1 MKLRVLAVAA
11 LLPLALAQSGY
22 PDSVT
27 RLIPVERGKV
37 VSISGTLESGIDMP
51 DLSWAWRSDMACFVQ
66 TQAWKFQGKHKM
78 FVIPTKLSGISEITV
93 RVIPT
98 DPNVNMSLWY
108 YMAGATDYRVPPKVS
123 NMRACEADFKWD
135 RPFKNQTQDH
145 TRWVSTGIKGN
156 ENVVIGVSAPKEV
169 TAAEFKLEVSI
180 K

>member
-1 MKLRVLAVAA
+1 MKYQTIALTA

-22 PDSVT
+22 PEGVT
-27 RLIPVERGKV
+27 RLIAAERGKV
-37 VSISGTLESGIDMP
+37 VSISSTLESGIEMP
-51 DLSWAWRSDMACFVQ
+51 DLTWAWRSDMACFVQ
-66 TQAWKFQGKHKM
+66 TQAWKFTGKHKL
-78 FVIPTKLSGISEITV
+78 FAIPTKLSGIGEITV

-98 DPNVNMSLWY
+98 DPNLNLSLWY

-123 NMRACEADFKWD
+123 SMRACEADFKWD

-145 TRWVSTGIKGN
+145 TRWVSSGIKGN

>member
-1 MKLRVLAVAA
+1 MKKK
-11 LLPLALAQSGY
+11 LLVISGLLSIALAQTSY
-22 PDSVT
+22 PSTVT

-37 VSISGTLESGIDMP
+37 VSITSTLESGIPMP

-66 TQAWKFQGKHKM
+66 LQAWKFDNKHKI
-78 FVIPTKLSGISEITV
+78 FAIPTKFSGIGEITV

-98 DPNVNMSLWY
+98 DPNVNLSVWY
-108 YMAGATDYRVPPKVS
+108 YMAGASDFRLPPTVS

-145 TRWVSTGIKGN
+145 TRWVSSGAKGN
-156 ENVVIGVSAPKEV
+156 ENVVIGVSAPKDV
-169 TAAEFKLEVSI
+169 STAEFKLEVSV

>member
-1 MKLRVLAVAA
+1 MKLRVLCIAA

-22 PDSVT
+22 PTSVT

-37 VSISGTLESGIDMP
+37 VSITGTLESGIDMP

-66 TQAWKFQGKHKM
+66 TQAWKFQSKHKL
-78 FVIPTKLSGISEITV
+78 FAIPTKLDGISEITV

-98 DPNVNMSLWY
+98 DPNLNLSVWY
-108 YMAGATDYRVPPKVS
+108 YMAGASDFRVPPKVS
-123 NMRACEADFKWD
+123 SMRACEADFKWD

-145 TRWVSTGIKGN
+145 TRWVSSGIKGN
-156 ENVVIGVSAPKEV
+156 ENVLIGVSAPKDV
-169 TAAEFKLEVSI
+169 TAAEFKLEVSV